1 MADETLEIEV
11 RIDESSALDSLKD
24 LEEKLNSFIESIQKA
39 ESTDKKKKKT
49 AYQIWYAQAQA
60 EQTKAQQKRH
70 KQRVQAG
77 KKWAGKAQGLGKISG
92 IKKGA
97 GWIGKMARKTKLPIP
112 LVKGGVAGAAIL
124 GTAAVA
130 EGALPQMLSFVEGML
145 ADKEIEW
152 LGPFKEILDDVSDR
166 ITQVNSMVEGAVAAG
181 AQTTQLSAAKLR
193 LHGKLATV
201 GSMHN
206 TFNLIQEYEEGS
218 RNYQREIQ
226 KDRQKELSHHIGQ
239 TMRAVAGWGQ
249 K

>member
-49 AYQIWYAQAQA
+49 NYQIWYAQAQA

-77 KKWAGKAQGLGKISG
+77 KKWAGKAQRLGKISG

-112 LVKGGVAGAAIL
+112 MLKGGVVGAGILAA
-124 GTAAVA
+124 AATA
-130 EGALPQMLSFVEGML
+130 EGALPQMLSAVEGLLGDWSPKWL
-145 ADKEIEW
+145 AEVKEKTDSLSDWITNVEST
-152 LGPFKEILDDVSDR
+152 VSSLKPAGMQ
-166 ITQVNSMVEGAVAAG
+166 TVA
-181 AQTTQLSAAKLR
+181 LSGAKLR

-206 TFNLIQEYEEGS
+206 TFSLIQQYEQGRMNVE
-218 RNYQREIQ
+218 REIQ
-226 KDRQKELSHHIGQ
+226 KDRQKELATHMGD
-239 TMRAVAGWGQ
+239 TLRAIAGWGQ